1 MYIKL
6 FLGCKTA
13 PGVFSFDYTKE
24 FLSAC
29 GKEEFE
35 EKLQYADLSFV
46 DSPEMF
52 NEVVIDAVQEAM
64 DSEFKASS
72 IYKAGKCLETG
83 KVCFVCVNIEDF
95 EESSLVT
102 EIS

>member
-1 MYIKL
+1 
-6 FLGCKTA
+6 
-13 PGVFSFDYTKE
+13 
-24 FLSAC
+24 
-29 GKEEFE
+29 
-35 EKLQYADLSFV
+35 
-46 DSPEMF
+46 MF